1 MLVFT
6 RFRRRIKRFSRQQ
19 SNFFKILKRFV
30 SMGLRNGKYLNIR
43 SVITGDQSTGDL
55 SQPTT
60 SSLPLLSF
68 NPLSLHPTLT
78 NASTNSNLSTTNV
91 NNNNNNNNDA
101 SNSFVLS
108 FYYSNL
114 INHPSLD
121 PRQFYP
127 IRLEILLDR
136 PPVSREK
143 QIEFGW
149 NHEDRSMNI
158 FVKHND
164 PCTFHRHPVAQSTD
178 AVRSKKG
185 FTSGIHVWEIEW
197 NTRQRGTHAVVG
209 VGTLRAPLHCP
220 GYQALV
226 GTNHESWGWDLGRNK
241 LYHKGVPS
249 IYAATQ
255 YPFSSST
262 TNSIGTT
269 SPNAIADPAD
279 AINNNGIAYG
289 STKSDEFFLVPDK
302 FLVVLDM
309 DEGTLA
315 YIVDGQYLGVAFSDL
330 KGKGP
335 LYPMVS
341 SVWGHCEI
349 TMRYINGLEPEPLQL
364 MDSCRRLIRKRVG
377 RTNLHA
383 INQLTLPTSLRNY
396 LLYQ

>member
-1 MLVFT
+1 M
-6 RFRRRIKRFSRQQ
+6 FR
-19 SNFFKILKRFV
+19 
-30 SMGLRNGKYLNIR
+30 
-43 SVITGDQSTGDL
+43 
-55 SQPTT
+55 
-60 SSLPLLSF
+60 
-68 NPLSLHPTLT
+68 
-78 NASTNSNLSTTNV
+78 
-91 NNNNNNNNDA
+91 
-101 SNSFVLS
+101 
-108 FYYSNL
+108 
-114 INHPSLD
+114 
-121 PRQFYP
+121 
-127 IRLEILLDR
+127 
-136 PPVSREK
+136 
-143 QIEFGW
+143 
-149 NHEDRSMNI
+149 
-158 FVKHND
+158 
-164 PCTFHRHPVAQSTD
+164 
-178 AVRSKKG
+178 
-185 FTSGIHVWEIEW
+185 

-262 TNSIGTT
+262 SNSIGTT
-269 SPNAIADPAD
+269 SPNTVTDPAD
-279 AINNNGIAYG
+279 ALNNNGIAYG

-349 TMRYINGLEPEPLQL
+349 TMRYINGLE
-364 MDSCRRLIRKRVG
+364 RKLNVSF
-377 RTNLHA
+377 
-383 INQLTLPTSLRNY
+383 SLKRF
-396 LLYQ
+396 LFIFFS

>member
-6 RFRRRIKRFSRQQ
+6 RFRRRIKRFSNQQ

-43 SVITGDQSTGDL
+43 SVITGGQSTGDL
-55 SQPTT
+55 SQPTS

-114 INHPSLD
+114 MNHPSLD

-164 PCTFHRHPVAQSTD
+164 PCTFHRHVSCSTCCVSSMPRRLFFQPVAQSTD

-197 NTRQRGTHAVVG
+197 
-209 VGTLRAPLHCP
+209 
-220 GYQALV
+220 
-226 GTNHESWGWDLGRNK
+226 
-241 LYHKGVPS
+241 
-249 IYAATQ
+249 
-255 YPFSSST
+255 
-262 TNSIGTT
+262 
-269 SPNAIADPAD
+269 
-279 AINNNGIAYG
+279 
-289 STKSDEFFLVPDK
+289 
-302 FLVVLDM
+302 
-309 DEGTLA
+309 
-315 YIVDGQYLGVAFSDL
+315 
-330 KGKGP
+330 
-335 LYPMVS
+335 
-341 SVWGHCEI
+341 
-349 TMRYINGLEPEPLQL
+349 
-364 MDSCRRLIRKRVG
+364 
-377 RTNLHA
+377 
-383 INQLTLPTSLRNY
+383 
-396 LLYQ
+396 